1 VDLALV
7 HGERKPV
14 EDLTILDTNL
24 QIFDFE

>member
-1 VDLALV
+1 MHLTLV

-14 EDLTILDTNL
+14 EDFTVLDTDL

>member
-1 VDLALV
+1 VHFALV

-14 EDLTILDTNL
+14 ENFTLLDTNL